1 MIGDPSYLINPGPRK
16 HDTFGK
22 LQPQKHP
29 WPAKTLSH
37 RLAAGGLL
45 CAQTRRSKHKIELPV
60 DLGGAYY
67 NPKDQVRA
75 LEQLREKLPSLDI
88 PEPTSTKRDRPRRA
102 RQLGDEQVQQLIA
115 GYQSGATVYELGD
128 RFSIERRTV
137 SNILH
142 RHGVP
147 MRRRGL
153 SPEAVDDAI
162 HLYNLGWS
170 LARVGECLGVDH
182 TTVLNKLRERG
193 VPTRDTHGRPRVEAD
208 DPR

>member
-1 MIGDPSYLINPGPRK
+1 M
-16 HDTFGK
+16 
-22 LQPQKHP
+22 
-29 WPAKTLSH
+29 
-37 RLAAGGLL
+37 
-45 CAQTRRSKHKIELPV
+45 

-67 NPKDQVRA
+67 NPKDQFRA
-75 LEQLREKLPSLDI
+75 LEQLRRKLPSLDI
-88 PEPTSTKRDRPRRA
+88 PEPMPIKRDRPRRA

-115 GYQSGATVYELGD
+115 GYQSGSTVYELGD
-128 RFSIERRTV
+128 RFGIERRTV

-142 RHGVP
+142 RHGVQ

-153 SPEAVDDAI
+153 SPDQVDDAI

-170 LARVGECLGVDH
+170 LARVGQHLDVDH

-193 VPTRDTHGRPRVEAD
+193 IPTRDTHGRPHIEAG